1 MLKKFG
7 VLMAALTMVVALGAC
22 SVEQTEEG
30 ELPEVN
36 VEGGNMPEYDVD
48 AADVDVTTD
57 TATITVPDIDVS
69 TDTATVTVPD
79 VDVNPPQ
86 QN

>member
-1 MLKKFG
+1 MLKKIG

-30 ELPEVN
+30 EMPDVN
-36 VEGGNMPEYDVD
+36 VEGGNMPEYDVEP
-48 AADVDVTTD
+48 VDIE
-57 TATITVPDIDVS
+57 IT

-79 VDVNPPQ
+79 VDVSTQTATVTVPKVDVKPPQ
-86 QN
+86 N